1 MIAKNNFFTEEELQ
15 DIGFK
20 SVGTNVK
27 ISKKASIYKP
37 ELMQIGDNVR
47 IEDYCVINGNV
58 SIGNN
63 VMICVFC
70 LLDGYGGIT
79 IEDNV
84 TFAAKVSVHSGTDDY
99 SGRSLFGCFAPMEL
113 RKEHISAPVL
123 IKKHTLVGDSAIIM
137 PGITLEVGTAVGAF
151 SFVNKNTDEW
161 GIYAGIPAR
170 RIKERERLILDLYRQ
185 MK

>member
-1 MIAKNNFFTEEELQ
+1 MEKNNFFTEEELQ
-15 DIGFK
+15 SIGFK

-27 ISKKASIYKP
+27 ISRKACIYKP

-47 IEDYCVINGNV
+47 IEDYCVINGNI

-70 LLDGYGGIT
+70 LLDGYAGIT

-84 TFAAKVSVHSGTDDY
+84 ALAAKVSVHSGTDDY

-123 IKKHTLVGDSAIIM
+123 IKKHTLIGDSSVIM
-137 PGITLEVGTAVGAF
+137 PGITLEEGTALGAF
-151 SFVNKNTDEW
+151 TFVNRSTNKW

-170 RIKERERLILDLYRQ
+170 RIKEREHTVLDLYKQ

>member
-27 ISKKASIYKP
+27 ISKKTSIYKP

-47 IEDYCVINGNV
+47 IEDYCIINGNV

-70 LLDGYGGIT
+70 LLDGYAGIT

-84 TFAAKVSVHSGTDDY
+84 TFAAKVNANASAQSGLA
-99 SGRSLFGCFAPMEL
+99 SPLFFISCF
-113 RKEHISAPVL
+113 
-123 IKKHTLVGDSAIIM
+123 
-137 PGITLEVGTAVGAF
+137 F
-151 SFVNKNTDEW
+151 SNN
-161 GIYAGIPAR
+161 I
-170 RIKERERLILDLYRQ
+170 
-185 MK
+185 